1 MQVLDVIK
9 GFGIE
14 LSEEQQS
21 AVMKAVGDGYVL
33 RSDYNS
39 LKTSYK
45 KLKGEKEQLE
55 QRDFSAIEADRDKY
69 KKDYEG
75 LLKEKNDGIKKSKLF
90 EALGD
95 CKDKD
100 YVLYKLGGVDSVE
113 FDDKNELKD
122 TEALINKAKELA
134 PDYFG
139 KVPFV
144 VSKTS
149 GPNEDVANKKEQANT
164 ALRSLFGKE

>member
-1 MQVLDVIK
+1 MKVLEVIK

-14 LSEEQQS
+14 LNEEQQS
-21 AVMKAVGDGYVL
+21 AVMKAVGEGYVL

-39 LKTSYK
+39 LNTNYK

-69 KKDYEG
+69 KDDYEK

-90 EALGD
+90 EALGE

-100 YVLYKLGGVDSVE
+100 YVLYKLGGVEAVE

-122 TEALINKAKELA
+122 TEAVINKAKELA
-134 PDYFG
+134 PNYFG
-139 KVPFV
+139 KVPYV
-144 VSKTS
+144 VSKTN
-149 GPNEDVANKKEQANT
+149 GPNENVTDQKEKANA
-164 ALRSLFGKE
+164 ALRSLLGKE

>member
-1 MQVLDVIK
+1 MKVLEVIE

-14 LSEEQQS
+14 LSEEQRN
-21 AVMKAVGDGYVL
+21 AVMKAVGNGYVP
-33 RSDYNS
+33 RSDYNT

-45 KLKGEKEQLE
+45 KLEGEKEQLE
-55 QRDFSAIEADRDKY
+55 QRDFSSIEADRDKY
-69 KKDYEG
+69 KNDYEK
-75 LLKEKNDGIKKSKLF
+75 LLKEKNDGIKKAKLF
-90 EALGD
+90 EALGE

-122 TEALINKAKELA
+122 TDAVINRAKELA

-149 GPNEDVANKKEQANT
+149 GPNENVANKKEQANA
-164 ALRSLFGKE
+164 ALRSLLGKE